1 MYNCIQSRRRLPY
14 AADSSRFYSVKLEL
28 LDPWI
33 LLISDCCVFFEKD
46 SVKRHVNSTY
56 LRFFA
61 KISLGILRAVPV
73 GKTYRHLRP
82 GGIASG
88 TGIIGQKNYVFIT
101 EPRHIC
107 YCVIV
112 QSYHSFTKWSSLPC
126 FLISFTTSRVLINTV
141 AVLSQGCIPMSLF
154 SKSLSM

>member
-73 GKTYRHLRP
+73 GKTYRHLRF

-88 TGIIGQKNYVFIT
+88 PRVIGQQHDISASQ
-101 EPRHIC
+101 PLHIFDS
-107 YCVIV
+107 VIIKAD
-112 QSYHSFTKWSSLPC
+112 HFTVCSLR
-126 FLISFTTSRVLINTV
+126 IK
-141 AVLSQGCIPMSLF
+141 A
-154 SKSLSM
+154 

>member
-33 LLISDCCVFFEKD
+33 LLISDCCVLFEKD

-61 KISLGILRAVPV
+61 KIALGKLRAVSV
-73 GKTYRHLRP
+73 GKTYRHLRF

-88 TGIIGQKNYVFIT
+88 ARIICQKHNVFVSQT
-101 EPRHIC
+101 PHIFDS
-107 YCVIV
+107 IV
-112 QSYHSFTKWSSLPC
+112 VKANHL
-126 FLISFTTSRVLINTV
+126 
-141 AVLSQGCIPMSLF
+141 
-154 SKSLSM
+154 

>member
-33 LLISDCCVFFEKD
+33 LLISDCCVLFEKD

-61 KISLGILRAVPV
+61 KIALGKLRAVPV
-73 GKTYRHLRP
+73 GKTYRHLRF
-82 GGIASG
+82 GGITSG
-88 TGIIGQKNYVFIT
+88 TRIVGQKHDVFVT
-101 EPRHIC
+101 EHFHIFD
-107 YCVIV
+107 CVVV
-112 QSYHSFTKWSSLPC
+112 QPYHSFTK
-126 FLISFTTSRVLINTV
+126 
-141 AVLSQGCIPMSLF
+141 
-154 SKSLSM
+154 

>member
-33 LLISDCCVFFEKD
+33 LLISDCCVLFEKD

-56 LRFFA
+56 LRFFT
-61 KISLGILRAVPV
+61 KIALGKLRAVSV
-73 GKTYRHLRP
+73 GKTYRHLRF

-88 TGIIGQKNYVFIT
+88 ARVIGQQHN
-101 EPRHIC
+101 
-107 YCVIV
+107 
-112 QSYHSFTKWSSLPC
+112 
-126 FLISFTTSRVLINTV
+126 V
-141 AVLSQGCIPMSLF
+141 AVAQPPHIFDSVVV
-154 SKSLSM
+154 